1 MRKISTVSFTISTR
15 GKINWTNGV
24 KKYKILKFFTKRESK
39 NTTETELVD
48 LNEFEAKDKYENIRF
63 IDDMTPTPTTTR
75 FTFSEVVN
83 TVSENQSNSTS
94 E

>member
-1 MRKISTVSFTISTR
+1 M
-15 GKINWTNGV
+15 

-48 LNEFEAKDKYENIRF
+48 FNELEAKDKYENIRF

>member
-1 MRKISTVSFTISTR
+1 M
-15 GKINWTNGV
+15 

-39 NTTETELVD
+39 NTTEIELVD
-48 LNEFEAKDKYENIRF
+48 FNELESKDKYENIRF

>member
-1 MRKISTVSFTISTR
+1 M
-15 GKINWTNGV
+15 
-24 KKYKILKFFTKRESK
+24 KKYKFLRIFTKRESK
-39 NTTETELVD
+39 NITETELVD
-48 LNEFEAKDKYENIRF
+48 LNEVEAKDKYENIRF

-75 FTFSEVVN
+75 FTLSEVVN

>member
-1 MRKISTVSFTISTR
+1 M
-15 GKINWTNGV
+15 
-24 KKYKILKFFTKRESK
+24 KKYKIFKFFTKKESK
-39 NTTETELVD
+39 NTSELVD
-48 LNEFEAKDKYENIRF
+48 FSEQEAQDKYENIRF

-94 E
+94 EWIMVISELRSVSKLKML